1 MIYYIV
7 CSFFLSTFFF
17 LLLKHLFIELRNVER
32 PYLRLFFCLLL
43 TVVFKYDFGIF
54 FCGLEYEDAYA
65 FSFIARQFAN
75 GIYTQSFLSEG
86 IGIGSIDTPVLM
98 QTYGGHFIT
107 YSVLLSI
114 PIRLFGFSFTVIS
127 LTTSLLQFIS
137 LLILSLFQRS
147 DDSFNWMIAP
157 IIYCISPII
166 NVFGNTY
173 LCEPFSGLLVLS
185 FIYLYYK
192 QIGKANV
199 SISVMVAFFIA
210 IMTKRE
216 NIVLLVIP
224 LIHYGYIVIKD
235 KVLFKKEII
244 IYLVLFLLILM
255 YLFFFQNIFAIESTE
270 AQDIKTSTF
279 SFLYFCRLAP
289 AFIKS
294 LFNPCYFGVT
304 TIILL
309 FVIIRSCYYKSFSIN
324 EFALIAVWLLFFLMY
339 TFHYRG
345 YFFIQGESV
354 SEFDSFRYLN
364 NFYCLTPIIISL
376 LLKEL
381 SNRKFVYYILVV
393 LLLSSIYPTMTLRN
407 NFCEEEW
414 HSRFQAPLK
423 ALEIIKNEGTYSSA
437 VIISPDVLTLQNI
450 GNESL
455 FVCDAIHYNKLDF
468 NKHRFQYYFLC
479 RDGDIENLQHRFGI
493 IIDASKWV
501 TLFDF
506 GHGSKLYKYSKKE

>member
-7 CSFFLSTFFF
+7 CSIIIVAFFS
-17 LLLKHLFIELRNVER
+17 LLLKQLCVDLKNEQHVWFRVA
-32 PYLRLFFCLLL
+32 FCIVLAA
-43 TVVFKYDFGIF
+43 VFKLDYGKT
-54 FCGLEYEDAYA
+54 FCGLEYEDSYAYA
-65 FSFIARQFAN
+65 FLARQFAN

-210 IMTKRE
+210 IMAKRE

-244 IYLVLFLLILM
+244 IYLVLFLLIILM

-381 SNRKFVYYILVV
+381 SNKKYVYYILVV
-393 LLLSSIYPTMTLRN
+393 LLLLSIYPTITLRN

-414 HSRFQAPLK
+414 HSRFEAPQK
-423 ALEIIKNEGTYSSA
+423 AFDIIKNESTSS
-437 VIISPDVLTLQNI
+437 VIISTDVLTLQII
-450 GNESL
+450 GDESL
-455 FVCDAIHYNKLDF
+455 FVCDAVHYNKLDF
-468 NKHRFQYYFLC
+468 NNHRFQYYFLC
-479 RDGDIENLQHRFGI
+479 RDGDIEYMQQRFGL
-493 IIDASKWV
+493 IIDASRWV
-501 TLFDF
+501 MLSDF
-506 GHGSKLYKYSKKE
+506 GYGSKLFKYSRKE